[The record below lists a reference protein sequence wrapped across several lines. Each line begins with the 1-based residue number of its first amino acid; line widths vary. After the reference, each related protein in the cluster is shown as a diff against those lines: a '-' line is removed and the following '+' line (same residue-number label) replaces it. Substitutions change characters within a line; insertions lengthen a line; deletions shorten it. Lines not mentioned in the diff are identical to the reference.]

1 MDLNNVTITI
11 SVNQMTDPIPLQ
23 LGNLSSLVELYLGG
37 NYLNGTIPSTLG
49 LLTCFTHLNLYS
61 NQIKSNQLYYPF

>member
-11 SVNQMTDPIPLQ
+11 SFNQMSGPIPLQ

-37 NYLNGTIPSTLG
+37 NYFNGTISSTMVVKIG
-49 LLTCFTHLNLYS
+49 IVRRIVGGRWDRGS
-61 NQIKSNQLYYPF
+61 